1 MNIHQLIR
9 RANRRIAWLAP
20 GLKLHKTRPNGRVN
34 LGNFFIA
41 RGKFYPYRE
50 IPYRFLT
57 EIDVR
62 AIANRNGRWTVELM
76 ERDKAERASVHEVA
90 SASEAAS

>member
-1 MNIHQLIR
+1 VSIHHLIR

-20 GLKLHKTRPNGRVN
+20 GLKLHKTRSNGRAN

-62 AIANRNGRWTVELM
+62 AIANGNGRWSVELM
-76 ERDKAERASVHEVA
+76 KSARAKAVQP
-90 SASEAAS
+90 